1 MAYRIRRLDYFYHQ
15 VTDVPGAAY
24 ELLSS
29 LASLGVNLLAFTA
42 IPIGPEDTQL
52 TLFPEDP
59 HKLTTAAQ
67 KAGMRLT
74 GPHPAILVQGDD
86 ELGALA
92 KVHAHLA
99 DAQVNVYASM
109 CVTDGAGGY
118 GYVLYVRPEQYDRA
132 LKALAV

>member
-1 MAYRIRRLDYFYHQ
+1 MAFRIRRLDYYFTTVSDQ
-15 VTDVPGAAY
+15 PGTAY

-59 HKLTTAAQ
+59 HRLTTAAQ
-67 KAGMRLT
+67 QAGMKLT
-74 GPHPAILVQGDD
+74 GPHPALLVQGDD

-92 KVHAHLA
+92 KVHARLA
-99 DAQVNVYASM
+99 DAKVNVYAST
-109 CVTDGAGGY
+109 CVTDGVGKY
-118 GYVLYVRPEQYDRA
+118 GYVIYVRPEEYEQAR
-132 LKALAV
+132 KALSV

>member
-1 MAYRIRRLDYFYHQ
+1 MAYRIRRLDYYHTQ

-42 IPIGPEDTQL
+42 VPVGPEDTQL

-59 HKLTTAAQ
+59 HRLQVAAQ

-74 GPHPAILVQGDD
+74 GPHPALLVQGDD
-86 ELGALA
+86 EMGALA
-92 KVHAHLA
+92 KIHARLA
-99 DAQVNVYASM
+99 EAKVNVYAST
-109 CVTDGAGGY
+109 CVTDGAGRY
-118 GYVLYVRPEQYDRA
+118 GYVIYVRPEQYERA
-132 LKALAV
+132 QQALEV

>member
-1 MAYRIRRLDYFYHQ
+1 MAFKIRRLDYYYTL
-15 VTDVPGAAY
+15 VTDQPGAGY

-59 HKLTTAAQ
+59 LLLTTAAKQ
-67 KAGMRLT
+67 AGMKLT
-74 GPHPAILVQGDD
+74 GPHPALLVQGDD

-92 KVHAHLA
+92 KVHSKLA
-99 DAQVNVYASM
+99 DARVNVYASI
-109 CVTDGAGGY
+109 CVTDGVGRY
-118 GYVLYVRPEQYDRA
+118 SYVIYVRPDEYERA
-132 LKALAV
+132 LTALAV

>member
-1 MAYRIRRLDYFYHQ
+1 MAFRIRRLDYFYAQ

-29 LASLGVNLLAFTA
+29 LAGLGINLLAFTA

-59 HKLTTAAQ
+59 HKLTTAAH
-67 KAGMRLT
+67 KAGLPLT
-74 GPHPAILVQGDD
+74 GPHPALLVQGDD

-92 KVHAHLA
+92 KVHSRLA
-99 DAQVNVYASM
+99 EAEVNVYASM
-109 CVTDGAGGY
+109 CVTDGSGGY
-118 GYVLYVRPEQYDRA
+118 GYVLYVRPEQYERA
-132 LKALAV
+132 RHALEV